1 MSRPQI
7 VLTILG
13 AVLIIVLFSLPK
25 VVVDNDGEMAAEAQA
40 VPQSGNTPEEAGEVH
55 QIELSDSDQQ
65 KIQYF
70 KEQLKNQNNSTIFAD
85 SLAKAYL
92 FYQEIDSVAKY
103 ADMMVAA
110 DPSVL
115 VLEKAGNYYYDA
127 FGFAVDEASAAR
139 FGNKVRELLGEVLKR
154 DPNNLKAKSKIAMTY
169 VSSANPMQGILMLRE
184 VLEQD
189 PQNEDALFNMGILS
203 LQSAQYDKAA
213 ERLEAL
219 LKVNPEHFQAMF
231 YLGVSYKELNN
242 KQEAIK
248 WLTKAKETG
257 NDPAVSAAVD
267 SYLLDLK

>member
-1 MSRPQI
+1 M
-7 VLTILG
+7 G
-13 AVLIIVLFSLPK
+13 AVLIIVLFNLPK
-25 VVVDNDGEMAAEAQA
+25 VVVDNDGEMAAQDQPM
-40 VPQSGNTPEEAGEVH
+40 PQSDNRTEQTDEVH
-55 QIELSDSDQQ
+55 QIELSDTDQQ

-70 KEQLKNQNNSTIFAD
+70 KQQLKNQNNSAIFAD

-103 ADMMVAA
+103 ADMMVVA
-110 DPSVL
+110 DPSTSVI
-115 VLEKAGNYYYDA
+115 EKAGNYYYDA
-127 FGFAVDEASAAR
+127 FGFAVDEASAAL

-154 DPNNLKAKSKIAMTY
+154 DSGNLKAKSKIAMTY

-203 LQSAQYDKAA
+203 LQSAQYDKAV
-213 ERLEAL
+213 ERFDAL

-242 KQEAIK
+242 KQEAVK
-248 WLTKAKETG
+248 WLSKAKETG